1 MTWDIHFQACR
12 DGCEKLVGELLS
24 KKPWTVQ
31 TINELNEDGMA
42 PIHYAARCNQS
53 KIIQMLLDNGAGNDC
68 GERAKADSTQEMA
81 LLWHIFLW

>member
-1 MTWDIHFQACR
+1 M
-12 DGCEKLVGELLS
+12 
-24 KKPWTVQ
+24 Q

-81 LLWHIFLW
+81 LL